1 MCCLQ
6 ALRRAALLFALCA
19 CGAVQVVAREC
30 VGVVSAGATPFW
42 QQVEAGTLQAG
53 RDLGVD
59 VHFRGPSREGRVESQ
74 LQMIDWVEARGCK
87 ALVVAPS
94 GAGIAQRVRELET
107 RGITTIYFDRDLAGS
122 PVRGL
127 VSTDNYRA
135 GQLAGRYLATKLGGT
150 GQVAIL
156 RLQPGVHSTSER
168 ERGFRQA
175 AEAGGLLVLVDTYVG
190 EDSQAVVSAVQREL
204 AHLDGLFTPNS
215 TSSRAALAGLR
226 RLHKAGQL
234 LHVGFDGDPLLLE
247 ALRQGDIHGL
257 FIQQTHAIG
266 YQAVKLA
273 VQALRG
279 ELPATPVNIQLD
291 VWQVDRDNLAEWQ
304 RARALELSAEP

>member
-1 MCCLQ
+1 MYC
-6 ALRRAALLFALCA
+6 LRRVRRAVLLCALCA
-19 CGAVQVVAREC
+19 VWVSPAAGKECIGVVA
-30 VGVVSAGATPFW
+30 AGDTPFW
-42 QQVEAGTLQAG
+42 RQVEAGTRQAG
-53 RDLGVD
+53 LDLGVD
-59 VHFRGPSREGRVESQ
+59 VFFRAPSREGRVESQ
-74 LQMIDWVEARGCK
+74 LQMIDRVEARGCK

-94 GAGIAQRVRELET
+94 GVDIAQRVGELKA
-107 RGITTIYFDRDLAGS
+107 RGIATIYFDRDLAGS

-135 GQLAGRYLATKLGGT
+135 GQLAGRYLAKKLGGT
-150 GQVAIL
+150 GQVALL

-190 EDSQAVVSAVQREL
+190 EDSQAVVSAVQRDL
-204 AHLDGLFTPNS
+204 ALLDGLFTPNS

-226 RLHKAGQL
+226 RLGKAGQL
-234 LHVGFDGDPLLLE
+234 LHVGFDGDQLLLE
-247 ALRQGDIHGL
+247 ALRQGEVYSL
-257 FIQQTHAIG
+257 LIQQTHAIG

-273 VQALRG
+273 AQALRG
-279 ELPATPVNIQLD
+279 ELGEAPVRIQLD

-304 RARALELSAEP
+304 RARALEQGAEP

>member
-1 MCCLQ
+1 MYCLR
-6 ALRRAALLFALCA
+6 ALRRVALLFVLGA
-19 CGAVQVVAREC
+19 CGATQALAKDC
-30 VGVVSAGATPFW
+30 VGVVSAGDTPFW
-42 QQVEAGTLQAG
+42 QQVEAGTRQAG

-59 VHFRGPSREGRVESQ
+59 VYFRGPSREGRVESQ
-74 LQMIDWVEARGCK
+74 LQMIDWVESLGCK
-87 ALVVAPS
+87 VLVIAPS
-94 GAGIAQRVRELET
+94 GAGIAQRVRELEA
-107 RGITTIYFDRDLAGS
+107 RGIATIYFDRDLAGS

-127 VSTDNYRA
+127 VSTDNFRA
-135 GQLAGRYLATKLGGT
+135 GQQAGQYLATKLGGT

-175 AEAGGLLVLVDTYVG
+175 AEAGGLLILVDTYVG
-190 EDSQAVVSAVQREL
+190 EDSQAVVSALQREL
-204 AHLDGLFTPNS
+204 THLDGLFTPNS
-215 TSSRAALAGLR
+215 TTSRAALAGLR

-234 LHVGFDGDPLLLE
+234 LHVGFDGDQLLLE

-273 VQALRG
+273 AQALRG
-279 ELPATPVNIQLD
+279 ELPATPVSIQLD
-291 VWQVDRDNLAEWQ
+291 VWQLDRDNLAEWQ
-304 RARALELSAEP
+304 RARALELSAQP